1 VVGVSPRRRRTFW
14 NALRL
19 RCFSE
24 AGVVSWAGPLQPS
37 SLNPVTYR
45 LLHIDWTKLEKKIE
59 KKFNLIGI

>member
-1 VVGVSPRRRRTFW
+1 VSPRRRRTFW

-37 SLNPVTYR
+37 SLNPVTYGSDEIR
-45 LLHIDWTKLEKKIE
+45 KKIE
-59 KKFNLIGI
+59 KNLI